1 MDRILRQHINRYL
14 LCSLLSLLIGCSSF
28 SPDGGFHAVTNAAH
42 QHLKK
47 DVIWAKSAAETETI
61 AQRVT
66 ELLKQP
72 LSVESAVQIA
82 LFNNRGLQASFAELS
97 IAEADLVQ
105 AGKLPNPTFSMLRAS
120 KSGVDGRDYK
130 IEQGFLFNLFA
141 LVTMPQQ
148 RALEQRRFTQ
158 TQRTVSL
165 AMLKL
170 ATETRA
176 AYYSAIAAQES
187 VRYAQQVCQAAE
199 ASAEL
204 AKRMLQA
211 GNFNKLQHAHEQT
224 FYAEAKLG
232 LKRTEQQLVSAR
244 EHLTRLLGLD
254 ESSNTFALP
263 EHLPD
268 LPQTQMGLSNIE
280 QIAITQRFDVQAIRM
295 EVEALAKNLGLSKT
309 TRFINVLE
317 FGPARVLEG
326 PADSGYKKGYEL
338 SFELP
343 LFDWGEA
350 KVVKA
355 EALYMQA
362 LHRAAAV
369 AIHARSEIRDAYSQ
383 YRVSYEMARHYR
395 DEILPIKKRISAEN
409 QLRYNAMLIS
419 VFDLLED
426 ARSQI
431 ASVNSYIEVLR
442 DFWIAEA
449 KLQMVL
455 LGKLD

>member
-1 MDRILRQHINRYL
+1 MCL
-14 LCSLLSLLIGCSSF
+14 LVGCRSF
-28 SPDGGFHAVTNAAH
+28 SPDGGFNTVTNVAH

-47 DVIWAKSAAETETI
+47 DVIWAKSNAEKDTI
-61 AQRVT
+61 AQRVA
-66 ELLKQP
+66 ELLVQP
-72 LSVESAVQIA
+72 LSVDSAVQIA

-97 IAEADLVQ
+97 IAEADWVQ

-120 KSGVDGRDYK
+120 KAAADSSDYK
-130 IEQGFLFNLFA
+130 IEQALLFNLFS
-141 LVTMPQQ
+141 LVTLPQR
-148 RALEQRRFTQ
+148 RAIEQRRFTQ
-158 TQRTVSL
+158 TQRAVSL

-170 ATETRA
+170 ATETRT

-187 VRYAQQVCQAAE
+187 VRYARQVCQAAE

-204 AKRMLQA
+204 AKRMLQV
-211 GNFNKLQHAHEQT
+211 GNLNKLQHAHEQS
-224 FYAEAKLG
+224 FYAEAMLS
-232 LKRTEQQLVSAR
+232 LRRTEQQLVSAR
-244 EHLTRLLGLD
+244 EHLTRLLGLG
-254 ESSNTFALP
+254 EGGEKFNLP

-268 LPQTQMGLSNIE
+268 LPQTFLALPNVE
-280 QIAITQRFDVQAIRM
+280 QTAIAQRFDIQMMRI
-295 EVEALAKNLGLSKT
+295 EVEALARNLGLSKT

-317 FGPARVLEG
+317 LGPARVLEG
-326 PADSGYKKGYEL
+326 AADSGYKKGYEI

-343 LFDWGEA
+343 LFDWGDA

-362 LHRAAAV
+362 MHSAAEV
-369 AIHARSEIRDAYSQ
+369 AINARSEVRDAYSQ
-383 YRVSYEMARHYR
+383 YRASYDMARHYR

-419 VFDLLED
+419 VFDLLAD

-431 ASVNSYIEVLR
+431 ASVNNYIEVLR

-449 KLQMVL
+449 KLQMAL